1 MANPN
6 PSKDFHGKKGR
17 SGRKPEVIAGVRI
30 ATINLM
36 WDEAFEVM
44 KTGGHEDKLML
55 MKAVLPKTVPQV
67 LTGEGGGP
75 VVFKWQ
81 D

>member
-1 MANPN
+1 MPRVAPAG
-6 PSKDFHGKKGR
+6 FHGKKGK
-17 SGRKPEVIAGVRI
+17 SGRKPDLIDGVRV
-30 ATINLM
+30 ATIAKM
-36 WDEAFEVM
+36 WDKAFEVM
-44 KTGGHEDKLML
+44 STGKHEDQLVL

-81 D
+81 E